1 MDEKREL
8 KVALCQTD
16 AVWERPAGTL
26 SRLEGLVAEAAAGAD
41 LVVLPELFATGF
53 STRPASFAEKAAG
66 EEDAG
71 RNAGANAAGADA
83 ARTDAAGVDATGA
96 DAVHATAE
104 PAGEQAPV
112 LAAMRRWAAR
122 WECAVTGSVAVA
134 AADGFRNRMY
144 FVRPSGEV
152 SWYDKR
158 HLFRPGGEA
167 DNYRPGHRRVVV
179 KYAGWRLLLLVCYD
193 LRFPVWSRCRD
204 DYDAIVCCA
213 AWPAARR
220 GVWRTLLRARA
231 IENQCYVVA
240 ANRAGSD
247 PGLPYSGDSALV
259 DFRGEPLAEAGAGE
273 CILRAT
279 FDPDARLAF
288 REKFPAWRDA
298 DDFTLFEGEN

>member
-1 MDEKREL
+1 M
-8 KVALCQTD
+8 ASS
-16 AVWERPAGTL
+16 AVCPSVSPRK
-26 SRLEGLVAEAAAGAD
+26 SH
-41 LVVLPELFATGF
+41 VL
-53 STRPASFAEKAAG
+53 
-66 EEDAG
+66 
-71 RNAGANAAGADA
+71 
-83 ARTDAAGVDATGA
+83 
-96 DAVHATAE
+96 TA
-104 PAGEQAPV
+104 

-179 KYAGWRLLLLVCYD
+179 EYAGWRLLLLVCYD
-193 LRFPVWSRCRD
+193 LRFPVWSRCRG

-220 GVWRTLLRARA
+220 EVWRTLLRARA

-259 DFRGEPLAEAGAGE
+259 DFRGVPLAEAGAGE
-273 CILRAT
+273 CLLRAT
-279 FDPDARLAF
+279 FDRAARETFL
-288 REKFPAWRDA
+288 EKFPAWRDA
-298 DDFTLFEGEN
+298 DDFVLETDEK

>member
-26 SRLEGLVAEAAAGAD
+26 SRLEGLVAEAAAEAD

-53 STRPASFAEKAAG
+53 STRPASFAERAAG
-66 EEDAG
+66 EEDG
-71 RNAGANAAGADA
+71 RSAGAAA
-83 ARTDAAGVDATGA
+83 TQTTAGIGG
-96 DAVHATAE
+96 E
-104 PAGEQAPV
+104 PAKEQAPV

-179 KYAGWRLLLLVCYD
+179 EYAGWRLLLLVCYD

-213 AWPAARR
+213 AWPASRR

-279 FDPDARLAF
+279 FDRAAREAF

>member
-1 MDEKREL
+1 MDEKQEL
-8 KVALCQTD
+8 KVALCQAD
-16 AVWERPAGTL
+16 AVWERPAETL
-26 SRLEGLVAEAAAGAD
+26 SRLDGLVAEAAAGAD

-53 STRPASFAEKAAG
+53 STRPASFAE
-66 EEDAG
+66 
-71 RNAGANAAGADA
+71 RAAGADA
-83 ARTDAAGVDATGA
+83 VR
-96 DAVHATAE
+96 ATAE
-104 PAGEQAPV
+104 PAGEQVSV
-112 LAAMRRWAAR
+112 LAAMRRWATQGK
-122 WECAVTGSVAVA
+122 CAVTGSVAVA

-179 KYAGWRLLLLVCYD
+179 EYAGWRLLLLVCYD
-193 LRFPVWSRCRD
+193 LRFPVWSRCRG

-220 GVWRTLLRARA
+220 EVWRTLLRARA

-259 DFRGEPLAEAGAGE
+259 DFRGVPLAEAGAGE
-273 CILRAT
+273 CLLRAT
-279 FDPDARLAF
+279 FDRAAREAF
-288 REKFPAWRDA
+288 LEKFPAWRDA
-298 DDFTLFEGEN
+298 DDFVLETGEK

>member
-1 MDEKREL
+1 MDEKQEL

-41 LVVLPELFATGF
+41 LVILPELFATGF
-53 STRPASFAEKAAG
+53 STRPASFAERAAG
-66 EEDAG
+66 EEDG
-71 RNAGANAAGADA
+71 RSAGANAAYM
-83 ARTDAAGVDATGA
+83 AT
-96 DAVHATAE
+96 E
-104 PAGEQAPV
+104 PAKEQAPV

-158 HLFRPGGEA
+158 HLFLPGGEA

-179 KYAGWRLLLLVCYD
+179 EYAGWRLLLLVCYD
-193 LRFPVWSRCRD
+193 LRFPVWSRCRG

-220 GVWRTLLRARA
+220 EVWRTLLRARA

-259 DFRGEPLAEAGAGE
+259 DFRGVPLAEAGAGE
-273 CILRAT
+273 CLLRAT
-279 FDPDARLAF
+279 FDRAARETFL
-288 REKFPAWRDA
+288 EKFPAWRDA
-298 DDFTLFEGEN
+298 DDFVLETDEK

>member
-1 MDEKREL
+1 MDEKRKL

-16 AVWERPAGTL
+16 AVWERPAETL

-53 STRPASFAEKAAG
+53 STRLASFAERAAG
-66 EEDAG
+66 EADAD
-71 RNAGANAAGADA
+71 RNAGSKAAGADA
-83 ARTDAAGVDATGA
+83 AGA
-96 DAVHATAE
+96 DAAHTTAE

-179 KYAGWRLLLLVCYD
+179 EYAGWRLLLLVCYD
-193 LRFPVWSRCRD
+193 LRFPVWSRCRG

-247 PGLPYSGDSALV
+247 PSFPYSGDSALV